1 MKTQLQ
7 SNYYGKAHLDCYS
20 GYCHPCEGRDPFK
33 MDSRFR
39 GNDTVRGGNDTVRG
53 GNDTVRGN
61 AKRRDNTA
69 GFTLIEVMVV
79 VVILGI
85 LAAII
90 VPKIMSRP
98 EQARIVKVK
107 QDILAIQ
114 GALDLYK
121 LDNGFYPTTDQ
132 GLQALVSKPTTPPE
146 PRNWKSDGYLEEVPL
161 DPWGE
166 AYQYANDDEKV
177 RISSFGPKGRDGN
190 SEIGNWNMN
199 DQQSA

>member
-1 MKTQLQ
+1 MKNHIK
-7 SNYYGKAHLDCYS
+7 SSHYKKS
-20 GYCHPCEGRDPFK
+20 
-33 MDSRFR
+33 
-39 GNDTVRGGNDTVRG
+39 
-53 GNDTVRGN
+53 
-61 AKRRDNTA
+61 A

-98 EQARIVKVK
+98 EQARKVKVK

-114 GALDLYK
+114 SALDLYK
-121 LDNGFYPTTDQ
+121 LDNGRYPTTDQ
-132 GLQALVSKPTTPPE
+132 GLPALVSKPSSPPV
-146 PRNWKSDGYLEEVPL
+146 PRNWKSDGYLQDVPM

-166 AYQYANDDEKV
+166 TYQYLNDNEKV
-177 RISSFGPKGRDGN
+177 RIFSFGPNGRDGN

-199 DQQSA
+199 DAESA